1 MPGSRAFI
9 PSNGAPADS
18 YYTCG
23 SAIPPMATK
32 QAKHVVL
39 FPFPGQGHLSSFLA
53 IARLLVRELP
63 DAAVTLV
70 STPRNVAA
78 MRSSPAVEHSS
89 IGFHALP
96 FVPTDHGLPAGCES
110 TSSLPVPAFITL
122 IEAFETLEPSFD
134 AYLSGLRA
142 RDDDICVVTDVFV
155 AWTVRA
161 ARRHGCAHA
170 VAVSCGALGTA
181 ILHALWSHMPAL
193 PFASSSNGDGTLR
206 LPELP
211 PGVVLERS
219 QLSPAFLFRGES
231 SDRRTAFYHRAMRHG
246 HRTDAVLA
254 NTVEELEPT
263 GLAMMRRA
271 LGNGKVPV
279 WPVGPLVRGDDDDSD
294 DNGVLRWLDSQPPS
308 SVLYISFGSQNTIQQ
323 KQMTELAAALEAT
336 GRPFVWAIRPPVGCD
351 IAGAFRNEWLPE
363 GFEERA
369 RAGNRGLLVRGWAPQ
384 VRILAHAST
393 CAFLSHC
400 GWNSVLESMAHGVP
414 VIAWPLAAEQFY
426 NASLL
431 AEEWGVCVEVARG
444 NLECS
449 RVERARVAEVME
461 IVMGD
466 TPESAAMRRRVAEVQ
481 EVMWGAW
488 AEDGGG
494 SSRASLHEF
503 LTAMRLK

>member
-1 MPGSRAFI
+1 M
-9 PSNGAPADS
+9 
-18 YYTCG
+18 
-23 SAIPPMATK
+23 AIK
-32 QAKHVVL
+32 RAKHVVL
-39 FPFPGQGHLSSFLA
+39 FPFPGQGHVASFLA

-78 MRSSPAVEHSS
+78 MRSSLLAVEHSSS

-96 FVPTDHGLPAGCES
+96 FVPADHGLPAGCES

-122 IEAFETLEPSFD
+122 FEAFESLEPAFD
-134 AYLSGLRA
+134 AYLSCLCA
-142 RDDDICVVTDVFV
+142 RGDDVCVVADVFV
-155 AWTVRA
+155 AWMVGA

-170 VAVSCGALGTA
+170 IAVSCGALGTA
-181 ILHALWSHMPAL
+181 IFHALWSHMPAL
-193 PFASSSNGDGTLR
+193 PFGSDGTLR
-206 LPELP
+206 LPEHP
-211 PGVVLERS
+211 DMVLERS
-219 QLSPAFLFRGES
+219 QLSPALQFRGEM
-231 SDRRTAFYHRAMRHG
+231 SDRWTAFYHRAIRHG
-246 HRTDAVLA
+246 HRTDAVLT

-279 WPVGPLVRGDDDDSD
+279 WPVGPLVRSDDDSD
-294 DNGVLRWLDSQPPS
+294 DDGVLRWLDSQPPS

-323 KQMTELAAALEAT
+323 KQMTELAAVLEAT
-336 GRPFVWAIRPPVGCD
+336 GRPFIWAIRPPVGSD
-351 IAGAFRNEWLPE
+351 IAGAFRDEWLPE
-363 GFEERA
+363 GFEARA
-369 RAGNRGLLVRGWAPQ
+369 RAGNRGILVRGWAPQ
-384 VRILAHAST
+384 VRILAHVST
-393 CAFLSHC
+393 GAFLSHC
-400 GWNSVLESMAHGVP
+400 EWNSVLESMAHGVP
-414 VIAWPLAAEQFY
+414 VIGWPLAAEQFY

-449 RVERARVAEVME
+449 RVERAKVAEVME
-461 IVMGD
+461 MVTGD